1 MFNYYTMKPEEENT
15 NQYNYPIVGDS
26 LASTINN
33 ESDILNAFDYGHY
46 ESNAQYTL
54 SYKKQVQSDFN
65 KNEVS
70 SLGVDYTKLFSDDKN
85 LNKINSYWKS
95 SNSIEDGNF
104 YDAIFNEGNLHTA
117 YDYAQSFTKGKL
129 DYYSLYDLSL
139 AYLNGVDREQ
149 RVYNAIMSGNFENF
163 KDDND
168 SGNVELMNRCKEFV
182 NKWWDI
188 KTDYDTKYYGGEK
201 EMMPIRVSMDQM
213 VEGYANKY
221 ANSNLAQYGIVYI
234 NGKDIK
240 YDSTVSPNNSS
251 KESVW
256 INDYFKE
263 YDIKPSNNT
272 AYIFVPKR
280 SKQMLPLLMAQ
291 LADTRSHDYTNFS
304 KNDKEINSIF
314 ADDQVKDIKGDD
326 TWHGFY
332 SLARN
337 TFLAYPEFQFDG
349 ITNYYPGGDAAAAG
363 RAIAERIG
371 EGASIGGTAGG
382 MIGAAAGSIGG
393 PIGSAGG
400 AVPGALIGA
409 GLGTGA
415 GFATG
420 LAESLAIRGDVG
432 LPWWMS
438 GALSFGNELYD
449 KIKVIEDREAQDS
462 PAVQFKTTTGS
473 TMSAIPQDRLKELVA
488 SGELTPTVA
497 KEILKNQKS
506 IIDNIKH
513 IPFSNFNY
521 KTYMQSGSNDMMP
534 MTYEQKRILEK
545 ALTQVKDNQFN
556 LRVVSTSFSY
566 DDNNTAYYEFDVPN
580 KYLLESSLG
589 DNYGIYADSKDTE
602 EKYKYLLDSG
612 VVDINRNLEDEEDM
626 KKELSK
632 FYKNGATK
640 FRVPIN
646 IIDSPDQEFYN
657 NPLIVDSNKLHAL
670 GDQNAR
676 MQLLK
681 DTLFGD
687 IAIVSDKSNGTSNGV
702 TKQFKLDFDGG
713 LNRKNPDIK
722 DKFVKGVYNDEAEI
736 QQLMEATKSYMPNE
750 ELVKLY
756 ISKYGDKW
764 QEAIPPKVLEN
775 FVDGFVN
782 VVNVL
787 SKFTYSTDNQI
798 HKEIEN
804 RDYLFY
810 DDDFNRFLENLKGL
824 INDDDLYEI
833 IYSKIK

>member
-1 MFNYYTMKPEEENT
+1 MKPEEENT
-15 NQYNYPIVGDS
+15 NQYDYPIVGDS

-33 ESDILNAFDYGHY
+33 ESDILNALNYGHY
-46 ESNAQYTL
+46 TSSSQYTL
-54 SYKKQVQSDFN
+54 SYKKQLQSDFN

-70 SLGVDYTKLFSDDKN
+70 NLGVDYTKLFSDDKN

-163 KDDND
+163 VDDND
-168 SGNVELMNRCKEFV
+168 SENIETMNKCKEFV
-182 NKWWDI
+182 NKWWGI
-188 KTDYDTKYYGGEK
+188 KTDYDTKYYDGEK
-201 EMMPIRVSMDQM
+201 EMMPIRVSMDEM

-221 ANSNLAQYGIVYI
+221 AKSNLSQYGIVYI

-256 INDYFKE
+256 INNYFKE
-263 YDIKPSNNT
+263 YDIKASNNIG
-272 AYIFVPKR
+272 YIFVPKR

-304 KNDKEINSIF
+304 TNENEINSIF
-314 ADDQVKDIKGDD
+314 ADDEVKDIKGDD
-326 TWHGFY
+326 RSHPFY

-337 TFLAYPEFQFDG
+337 TFLAYPEFHFDG
-349 ITNYYPGGDAAAAG
+349 ITNYYPGGDASAAG
-363 RAIAERIG
+363 RTIIERVG
-371 EGASIGGTAGG
+371 EGALAGGAIGGTIGSTGGSAAGPVGTLTG
-382 MIGAAAGSIGG
+382 MLAGEATGMGIGA
-393 PIGSAGG
+393 PI
-400 AVPGALIGA
+400 
-409 GLGTGA
+409 

-420 LAESLAIRGDVG
+420 LAESLVKGGGDS

-449 KIKVIEDREAQDS
+449 KIKVIEDREALDS
-462 PAVQFKTTTGS
+462 PAVQYKTTTGS
-473 TMSAIPQDRLKELVA
+473 TMSAIPQDRLEELVA
-488 SGELTPTVA
+488 SGELTPSVA
-497 KEILKNQKS
+497 KDILKSQVN

-513 IPFSNFNY
+513 IQFSNFNY
-521 KTYMQSGSNDMMP
+521 KTYMEDRLGNMMP

-545 ALTQVKDNQFN
+545 SLGKIKDNQFN
-556 LRVVSTSFSY
+556 LRVVSTNFGY
-566 DDNNTAYYEFDVPN
+566 DNNTTAYYEFDVPN
-580 KYLLESSLG
+580 KYLLQSSLG
-589 DNYGIYADSKDTE
+589 ANYDIFKKTPGKEEDT
-602 EKYKYLLDSG
+602 KITYKYLSDSG
-612 VVDINRNLEDEEDM
+612 IVDINRNLEDEDEIRT
-626 KKELSK
+626 ELAN
-632 FYKNGATK
+632 YDLEGVTK

-687 IAIVSDKSNGTSNGV
+687 IAIVSDKSNGTYNG
-702 TKQFKLDFDGG
+702 TIKQFKFDFDGG
-713 LNRKNPDIK
+713 LNRKNPNIK
-722 DKFVKGVYNDEAEI
+722 DKFVEGVYNDYAEI
-736 QQLMEATKSYMPNE
+736 QQLMEATKFYMPNE

-775 FVDGFVN
+775 FVDGFVD
-782 VVNVL
+782 VLNVL
-787 SKFTYSTDNQI
+787 SKFTYSKDKQI
-798 HKEIEN
+798 HKKVEE

-833 IYSKIK
+833 IDSKIK

>member
-349 ITNYYPGGDAAAAG
+349 ITNYYPGGDAAAAS

-371 EGASIGGTAGG
+371 EGASIGGTAGS
-382 MIGAAAGSIGG
+382 MIGAAAGSIAG
-393 PIGSAGG
+393 PIGSASG
-400 AVPGALIGA
+400 AVPGGLIGA
-409 GLGTGA
+409 GLGTA
-415 GFATG
+415 TGFATG

-612 VVDINRNLEDEEDM
+612 IVDINRNLEDEEDM

-657 NPLIVDSNKLHAL
+657 NPLIVNSNKLHLL

-722 DKFVKGVYNDEAEI
+722 DKFVKGVYNDKAEI

-798 HKEIEN
+798 HKKVEE

-810 DDDFNRFLENLKGL
+810 NDDFNRFLENLKGL

-833 IYSKIK
+833 IDSKIK

>member
-1 MFNYYTMKPEEENT
+1 MKPEEENT

-70 SLGVDYTKLFSDDKN
+70 NLGVDYTKLFSDDKN

-168 SGNVELMNRCKEFV
+168 SENVELMNRCKEFV

-201 EMMPIRVSMDQM
+201 EMMPIRVSMDEM

-221 ANSNLAQYGIVYI
+221 AKSNLAQYGIVYI

-291 LADTRSHDYTNFS
+291 LADTRSHDYTNF
-304 KNDKEINSIF
+304 NTNEKEINSIF

-326 TWHGFY
+326 ESHYFY

-337 TFLAYPEFQFDG
+337 TFLAYPEFHFDG
-349 ITNYYPGGDAAAAG
+349 ITNYYPGGDAAAAS

-371 EGASIGGTAGG
+371 EGASIGGTAGS
-382 MIGAAAGSIGG
+382 MIGAAAGSIAG
-393 PIGSAGG
+393 PIGSASG
-400 AVPGALIGA
+400 AVPGGLIGA
-409 GLGTGA
+409 GLGTA
-415 GFATG
+415 TGFATG
-420 LAESLAIRGDVG
+420 LAESLAIRGNVG

-612 VVDINRNLEDEEDM
+612 IVDINRNLEDEEDM

-657 NPLIVDSNKLHAL
+657 NPLIVNSNKLHLL

-722 DKFVKGVYNDEAEI
+722 DKFVEGVYNDYAEI

-787 SKFTYSTDNQI
+787 SKFTYSKDKQI
-798 HKEIEN
+798 HKKVEE

-833 IYSKIK
+833 IDSKIK

>member
-117 YDYAQSFTKGKL
+117 YDYAQSFTRGKL

-201 EMMPIRVSMDQM
+201 EMMPIRVSMDEM

-256 INDYFKE
+256 INNYFKE
-263 YDIKPSNNT
+263 YDIKASNNIG
-272 AYIFVPKR
+272 YIFVPKR

-291 LADTRSHDYTNFS
+291 LADTRSHDYTNF
-304 KNDKEINSIF
+304 NTNEKEINSIF

-326 TWHGFY
+326 ESHYFY

-337 TFLAYPEFQFDG
+337 TFLAYPEFHFDG
-349 ITNYYPGGDAAAAG
+349 ITNYYPGGDAAAAS

-657 NPLIVDSNKLHAL
+657 NPLIVNSNKLHLL

-722 DKFVKGVYNDEAEI
+722 DKFVKGVYNDKAEI